1 MLVMSE
7 ALYRVLDVELKSGT
21 VIARDVPSASESAP
35 APPPPA
41 PPAQETIAKANN
53 MLTRRAKTLKISL
66 PPPYFLKYF
75 LTTP

>member
-7 ALYRVLDVELKSGT
+7 ALYKVLDVELKSGT

-41 PPAQETIAKANN
+41 PPAHDAITRLKN
-53 MLTRRAKTLKISL
+53 MLTRRAETLKRSL
-66 PPPYFLKYF
+66 YPPPIS
-75 LTTP
+75 